1 MSQAVVIKSNK
12 YGINLILDKDMAF
25 QELLTAIKEKF
36 QESEKFFK
44 NAKMAISFEGRT
56 LTQEEEYQIIET
68 ITENTSIIS
77 QGNIIVLG
85 ALKGNAYAGAAGDSN
100 CFIVALEMDP
110 IQIQIGDILAKSPD
124 KKMKPMR
131 RLRRKE
137 KNPVTPEAQIAVAK
151 GGNIYIEPITRASL
165 NDYTK

>member
-56 LTQEEEYQIIET
+56 LTQEEEYQIIEHVKDHFNHIQEEIET
-68 ITENTSIIS
+68 LVATSEENSATIQNITETIAAQNDSINNIS
-77 QGNIIVLG
+77 TEIEEISSLS
-85 ALKGNAYAGAAGDSN
+85 LD
-100 CFIVALEMDP
+100 LE
-110 IQIQIGDILAKSPD
+110 QHF
-124 KKMKPMR
+124 
-131 RLRRKE
+131 
-137 KNPVTPEAQIAVAK
+137 
-151 GGNIYIEPITRASL
+151 
-165 NDYTK
+165 TK

>member
-12 YGINLILDKDMAF
+12 YGINLILDKDMPF

-68 ITENTSIIS
+68 IT
-77 QGNIIVLG
+77 VLW
-85 ALKGNAYAGAAGDSN
+85 
-100 CFIVALEMDP
+100 IM
-110 IQIQIGDILAKSPD
+110 
-124 KKMKPMR
+124 MR
-131 RLRRKE
+131 RMR
-137 KNPVTPEAQIAVAK
+137 IW
-151 GGNIYIEPITRASL
+151 
-165 NDYTK
+165 

>member
-12 YGINLILDKDMAF
+12 YGINLILDNDMAF

-68 ITENTSIIS
+68 ITENTSIS
-77 QGNIIVLG
+77 VLW
-85 ALKGNAYAGAAGDSN
+85 
-100 CFIVALEMDP
+100 IM
-110 IQIQIGDILAKSPD
+110 
-124 KKMKPMR
+124 MR
-131 RLRRKE
+131 RMR
-137 KNPVTPEAQIAVAK
+137 TW
-151 GGNIYIEPITRASL
+151 
-165 NDYTK
+165 